1 MTRLI
6 STTEK
11 TVTGLNALQMF
22 RMGNDY
28 IQIAA
33 YFKSSE
39 AEVEKLIHLL
49 RSRERIALQKA
60 DWQEKRKEE
69 RKAYM
74 REYMRRQRAENRQAR
89 AQR

>member
-1 MTRLI
+1 MTL
-6 STTEK
+6 STTETAK
-11 TVTGLNALQMF
+11 TNALEMF

-60 DWQEKRKEE
+60 DWQDKRKEE

-89 AQR
+89 AAR

>member
-1 MTRLI
+1 MTL
-6 STTEK
+6 STTETAK
-11 TVTGLNALQMF
+11 PNALEML

-60 DWQEKRKEE
+60 DWQDKRKEE
-69 RKAYM
+69 RKVYM

-89 AQR
+89 AAR

>member
-1 MTRLI
+1 MNTPL

-11 TVTGLNALQMF
+11 TAKPNALEMF

>member
-1 MTRLI
+1 MTL
-6 STTEK
+6 STTETAK
-11 TVTGLNALQMF
+11 PNALEMF

-60 DWQEKRKEE
+60 DWQDKRKEE
-69 RKAYM
+69 RKVYM

>member
-1 MTRLI
+1 MTL
-6 STTEK
+6 STTETAK
-11 TVTGLNALQMF
+11 PNALEMF

-28 IQIAA
+28 IEIAA

-60 DWQEKRKEE
+60 DWQDKRKEE
-69 RKAYM
+69 RKVYM

-89 AQR
+89 AAR

>member
-1 MTRLI
+1 MTL
-6 STTEK
+6 STTETAK
-11 TVTGLNALQMF
+11 TNALEMF

-60 DWQEKRKEE
+60 DWQDKRKEE

-89 AQR
+89 AQL

>member
-1 MTRLI
+1 MTL
-6 STTEK
+6 STTETAK
-11 TVTGLNALQMF
+11 MNALEML

-60 DWQEKRKEE
+60 DWQDKRKEE
-69 RKAYM
+69 RKVYM

-89 AQR
+89 AAR